1 MRVLYRTAIDMRI
14 ITGIAR
20 GKRLE
25 TLEGNDVR
33 PTPERVKEA
42 LFSIIQFQI
51 EGRRVLDLFAGSGQL
66 GIEAL
71 SRGAKQ
77 AVFVDASKKSLDVVR
92 RNLEHS
98 GLQDYAQ
105 VHQMDFESFL
115 MREQGKFDLVF
126 LDPPYRTGLLERA
139 LPLAAEKMNPGGT
152 ILCEHP
158 VDEVLPECAGSF
170 GLARSYRYGKIMLST
185 YQFKDV
191 AAL

>member
-126 LDPPYRTGLLERA
+126 LDPVSYTH
-139 LPLAAEKMNPGGT
+139 LAPGNPS
-152 ILCEHP
+152 
-158 VDEVLPECAGSF
+158 GSRF
-170 GLARSYRYGKIMLST
+170 HDGPGSGQRGK
-185 YQFKDV
+185 V
-191 AAL
+191 V